1 MEPMPEDKSESSQ
14 SQDKPEEAA
23 PAANEPAPSQS
34 SGEKAEEPAGKT
46 AAPAS
51 PTSSTASPTAAA
63 ASPSPADDIAKRR
76 SPWESSA
83 AAFDYVQKSSRT
95 DAIQLRT
102 SDRVTIIALLLCCI
116 LEVLSLSYTP
126 FAGMRLPVVLI
137 CDVVLGVSTVLF
149 LVYRLGIL
157 CSLTPRQA
165 IVCWQLM
172 MGCIFFGIFL
182 CINVG
187 VGIAFA
193 VTNMTSEEAASQP

>member
-1 MEPMPEDKSESSQ
+1 MSEDKSESSA
-14 SQDKPEEAA
+14 SP
-23 PAANEPAPSQS
+23 
-34 SGEKAEEPAGKT
+34 EKAEE
-46 AAPAS
+46 AS
-51 PTSSTASPTAAA
+51 PAASEPATSEAVSEAEPAEAAA
-63 ASPSPADDIAKRR
+63 APSQANPEAPVAVPQALPVDDIAKRR
-76 SPWESSA
+76 SPWQSSA
-83 AAFDYVQKSSRT
+83 AAFEYVQKSSRT

-149 LVYRLGIL
+149 LIYRLGIL

-193 VTNMTSEEAASQP
+193 VTNMTSDEAASQP

>member
-1 MEPMPEDKSESSQ
+1 MPEDKSESSQ

-63 ASPSPADDIAKRR
+63 ASPSPADEIAKRR

-172 MGCIFFGIFL
+172 MGCVFFGIFL

>member
-1 MEPMPEDKSESSQ
+1 MPEDKSESSQ
-14 SQDKPEEAA
+14 SQEKPEEVA
-23 PAANEPAPSQS
+23 PAANEPVPSES
-34 SGEKAEEPAGKT
+34 SAEKAE
-46 AAPAS
+46 APAAE
-51 PTSSTASPTAAA
+51 TSSPATPISSAAA
-63 ASPSPADDIAKRR
+63 APPSPADDIAKRR

>member
-1 MEPMPEDKSESSQ
+1 MPEDKSESSQ

-172 MGCIFFGIFL
+172 MGCVFFGIFL

>member
-1 MEPMPEDKSESSQ
+1 
-14 SQDKPEEAA
+14 
-23 PAANEPAPSQS
+23 SQS
-34 SGEKAEEPAGKT
+34 SGEKAEAPAGET

-51 PTSSTASPTAAA
+51 PTSSTAPATAAA

-172 MGCIFFGIFL
+172 MGCVFFGIFL